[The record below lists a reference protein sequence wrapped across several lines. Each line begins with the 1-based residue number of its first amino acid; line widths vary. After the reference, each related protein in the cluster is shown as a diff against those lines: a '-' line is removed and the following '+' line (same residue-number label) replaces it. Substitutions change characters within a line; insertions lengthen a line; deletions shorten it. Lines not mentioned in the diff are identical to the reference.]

1 MAARCLLL
9 LVAGFVALL
18 QAPCAVPSSSRFTVP
33 PRRGTY
39 GQEVKRLYHVTEHG
53 EAIREDGFMIPGVK
67 GNVGGGIYFAE
78 TQAAAQSK
86 ATSTGYLVVADVHV
100 GKALA
105 IDQTRRKQ
113 QDWKLSESP
122 WLLALAVIAVI
133 SLVLL
138 GAMHLYEMVTKAGSA
153 DIMDM
158 IDMFDVS
165 PPLGSFTEGDWASC
179 FRSLQEAGYD
189 SVYATGL
196 DGGPE
201 YVVFNTDQVQIVEVR
216 RM

>member
-1 MAARCLLL
+1 MAPRRLLL
-9 LVAGFVALL
+9 LIAGFLALL
-18 QAPCAVPSSSRFTVP
+18 QALCTVPISSRFTVP

-53 EAIREDGFMIPGVK
+53 EAIRKDGFMIPGDK
-67 GNVGGGIYFAE
+67 GTVGGGIYFADSLS
-78 TQAAAQSK
+78 AAQSK
-86 ATSTGYLVVADVHV
+86 ATSSGYLVVADVHV

-105 IDQTRRKQ
+105 IDQTSRTH

-122 WLLALAVIAVI
+122 WLLALTVIAVV
-133 SLVLL
+133 SLVLV
-138 GAMHLYEMVTKAGSA
+138 GAMHLYEMVTNGGSF

-158 IDMFDVS
+158 IDMSDMS
-165 PPLGSFTEGDWASC
+165 PPLGAFTEGDWASC

-201 YVVFNTDQVQIVEVR
+201 YVVFNKDQVQIVEVR